1 MKISLK
7 RGVSMPVHDE
17 TAAWDFL
24 IGRLRETGPVT
35 VAFSGGI
42 DSRFLAHAGLLAGV
56 SVELVHVRGPHVAPE
71 ESKYAFGWA
80 ASMGLPVK
88 SLLLD
93 PLILPEVAAGSKE
106 RCYECKR
113 FLFEQILSVATAPV
127 CDGSNASDARQ
138 FRPGRRALRELGIRS
153 PLAEAGLTKDM
164 IRALARK
171 TGLARPEQQAR
182 ACLLTRL
189 PYGLPPDAR
198 LLARLAAGERAVEA
212 ALQAAGHEEFPFRL
226 RLGDPGCH
234 ELHLGREI
242 RSTRTLCELEE
253 VLLAEGFTRISVRC
267 VSQLSGYFDRMDDEQ
282 KTQSFLAEGRAGM
295 LESSQDD

>member
-1 MKISLK
+1 
-7 RGVSMPVHDE
+7 MPLHDE
-17 TAAWDFL
+17 TSAWDSL
-24 IGRLRETGPVT
+24 IGRLREVGPVT

-71 ESKYAFGWA
+71 ESEYALAWA
-80 ASMGLPVK
+80 ASMGLPWK
-88 SLLLD
+88 LLRLD
-93 PLILPEVAAGSKE
+93 PLHLPEVAAGSKA

-138 FRPGRRALRELGIRS
+138 FRPGRRALLELGIRS
-153 PLAEAGLTKDM
+153 PLAEVGLTKDM

-189 PYGLPPDAR
+189 PYGLAPDAR
-198 LLARLAAGERAVEA
+198 LLARLAAGERAVEE

-226 RLGDPGCH
+226 RLGDRGCH

-242 RSTRTLCELEE
+242 HSSRMLCMLEE
-253 VLLAEGFTRISVRC
+253 VLLAEGFSRIAVRC

-295 LESSQDD
+295 LESAQDD